1 KPIGEALDQLAR
13 AEKDSS
19 HASDSLRTDAMPEAQ
34 NQERSA
40 LADLVAARKIFQKIV
55 SDHPD
60 AFTEKK
66 DDEPPTPI
74 AEKQDKLKEIAEFR
88 NETKAAQDFVQKAAQ
103 KQQQIARQAATT
115 SRSILTNLVDQE
127 K

>member
-40 LADLVAARKIFQKIV
+40 LADLVAARKVFQKIV
-55 SDHPD
+55 SEHPD
-60 AFTEKK
+60 AFAEKK
-66 DDEPPTPI
+66 EEEPPPPT
-74 AEKQDKLKEIAEFR
+74 AEKPDKLKEIAEFR
-88 NETKAAQDFVQKAAQ
+88 NEAKAAQDFVQNATQ
-103 KQQQIARQAATT
+103 KQQQIARQAGTT
-115 SRSILTNLVDQE
+115 SRSVSTN
-127 K
+127 